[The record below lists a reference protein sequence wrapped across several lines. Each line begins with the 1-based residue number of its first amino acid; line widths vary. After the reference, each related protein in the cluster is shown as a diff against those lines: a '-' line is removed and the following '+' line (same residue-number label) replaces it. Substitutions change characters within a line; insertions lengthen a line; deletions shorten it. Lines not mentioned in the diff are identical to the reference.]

1 MPSAATCLAT
11 RGNSRVGD
19 TEVDLVGDIE
29 RAGETL
35 AQQRRDGV
43 AGRPAKDLAEQE
55 PEGLGVVAQSGPGL
69 PPQLG
74 VGDEGAHGVPVAE
87 IRRGRFGWETR
98 DTSGVKEHVAQRHLV
113 LPAGPE
119 LRPHVDD
126 AQVVG
131 DLTAFDEDVR
141 HRGRH
146 PLRGGTGPEQGVAI
160 DGRSGA
166 RIGCT
171 ACRVDERVTV
181 PDDRDLHPDLP
192 AGTDHVIEEGV
203 DGGGKLVF
211 THVDDSDDRR
221 PSNSS
226 LSRTPHVGDR
236 PTASATA
243 GSGTHVPSAARRR
256 RRPSDHQPSGPPD
269 RSAEDRHRSAH

>member
-1 MPSAATCLAT
+1 M
-11 RGNSRVGD
+11 
-19 TEVDLVGDIE
+19 
-29 RAGETL
+29 
-35 AQQRRDGV
+35 
-43 AGRPAKDLAEQE
+43 
-55 PEGLGVVAQSGPGL
+55 
-69 PPQLG
+69 
-74 VGDEGAHGVPVAE
+74 
-87 IRRGRFGWETR
+87 
-98 DTSGVKEHVAQRHLV
+98 KEHVAQRHLV

-131 DLTAFDEDVR
+131 DVTAFDEDVR
-141 HRGRH
+141 QRGRH
-146 PLRGGTGPEQGVAI
+146 ALRSGTGPEQGVAI

-181 PDDRDLHPDLP
+181 PDDRDLHPDLL
-192 AGTDHVIEEGV
+192 AGTDHVIEERV

-226 LSRTPHVGDR
+226 LARTTHVGYR
-236 PTASATA
+236 PDGVPHHRIRDARAVGRTKTTSTL
-243 GSGTHVPSAARRR
+243 GSPARPGLRG
-256 RRPSDHQPSGPPD
+256 H
-269 RSAEDRHRSAH
+269 